1 MPVWFE
7 LLNFKS
13 QILAISCHGLARLF
27 RVIRRLWRQ
36 GQFSVTSSE
45 GPPGLELS
53 SFAPYRSAGDRLR
66 KGAIRSEWSVAIFSR
81 GAYSGRLSFKFNSI
95 TRSWLH
101 MSWASNHLKIS
112 FKKVI
117 RGDNSVSLPNYDRIQ
132 SALIIRY
139 TELLV
144 GSSCGDNSAMT
155 HSRTIIF

>member
-81 GAYSGRLSFKFNSI
+81 GVYSGRLSFKFNSI

-101 MSWASNHLKIS
+101 MIWASNQLKIS
-112 FKKVI
+112 LKNPPIFNHWKRSSIVTQMDLI
-117 RGDNSVSLPNYDRIQ
+117 SNNCPLFHYFVCGFRI
-132 SALIIRY
+132 ACYHLILR
-139 TELLV
+139 
-144 GSSCGDNSAMT
+144 
-155 HSRTIIF
+155 